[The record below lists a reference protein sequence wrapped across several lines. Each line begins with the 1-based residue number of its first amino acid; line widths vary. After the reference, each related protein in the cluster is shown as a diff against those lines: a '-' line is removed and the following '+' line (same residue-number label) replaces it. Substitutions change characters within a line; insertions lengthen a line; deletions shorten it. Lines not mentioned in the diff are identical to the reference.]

1 MVTGASSGTI
11 PGQSPGDAVS
21 LAHENAPG
29 GQGKGSGRRNYQRR
43 RRKKQRQKRGK
54 KQVNERM
61 LREIRMESRFHA
73 LEKSSERFAEELAG
87 SLRVSERNFNM
98 IEDLTKTATT
108 MKQAMIELAGCAGEV
123 RKEIG
128 VERGRIDGLSGFM
141 LPRLGNTSAKVDEVR
156 TQMAEHREYCS
167 TVLRELR
174 GYVNAGIQHSRDM
187 GVGGMQNVAAE
198 GEDSDTGTADLDEMT
213 AAMQGFQEE
222 MRVLQETV
230 DNIGAEVQWVA
241 QGGESKAQNLQGE
254 VEGVWDKI
262 AELQRTAEE
271 LQGITGDLR
280 GTVEGSELQM
290 GATVVLH
297 DLVKRADLNF
307 QLGFLGVYDATKG
320 RWAVELEGLTERM
333 WVKGENLWA
342 EDGMRAK
349 IHLVEHILDEGK
361 LGLL

>member
-1 MVTGASSGTI
+1 
-11 PGQSPGDAVS
+11 
-21 LAHENAPG
+21 
-29 GQGKGSGRRNYQRR
+29 
-43 RRKKQRQKRGK
+43 
-54 KQVNERM
+54 
-61 LREIRMESRFHA
+61 
-73 LEKSSERFAEELAG
+73 
-87 SLRVSERNFNM
+87 
-98 IEDLTKTATT
+98 
-108 MKQAMIELAGCAGEV
+108 MKQAIIELAGCAGEV
-123 RKEIG
+123 RREIG
-128 VERGRIDGLSGFM
+128 VERGRIDDLSGFV
-141 LPRLGNTSAKVDEVR
+141 LPRLRNTSAKVDEVR
-156 TQMAEHREYCS
+156 KQMPVAEHREYCS
-167 TVLRELR
+167 AVLRELR
-174 GYVNAGIQHSRDM
+174 GYATAGFQHSRDM
-187 GVGGMQNVAAE
+187 GMGGMQNVAAE